1 MDTEETMHQHFPNRE
16 REWGSK
22 EEMVPNFVRF
32 TAQDENLSLTP
43 FPHLITYTI
52 YYDTLAM

>member
-52 YYDTLAM
+52 MIH